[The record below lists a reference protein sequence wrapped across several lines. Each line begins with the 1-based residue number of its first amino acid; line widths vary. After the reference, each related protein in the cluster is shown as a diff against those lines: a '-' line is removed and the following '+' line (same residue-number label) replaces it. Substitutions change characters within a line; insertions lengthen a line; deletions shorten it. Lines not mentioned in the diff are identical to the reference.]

1 MIGIANFLIIIGIG
15 TLVLWMSDVVGPL
28 TSGIVPEHLGSYTTM
43 FTHAF
48 DSAVITPAA
57 IMSGILLLR
66 RNALGYLF
74 TFPLL
79 ILCIIIGVIVI
90 AQTISQTLV
99 GIIFPVGVYIGMIGS
114 WVVMGGFAIV
124 FTLNLLRNIRE

>member
-1 MIGIANFLIIIGIG
+1 
-15 TLVLWMSDVVGPL
+15 
-28 TSGIVPEHLGSYTTM
+28 
-43 FTHAF
+43 
-48 DSAVITPAA
+48 
-57 IMSGILLLR
+57 MSGILLLR